1 MRLGRRRSP
10 LHLHPAGAE
19 GVGVHGHGCP
29 VTPPTRAIR
38 ALIVDDEPL
47 ARRGVRARLAREGD
61 IEVVGEAA
69 SGRQAERMIA
79 KLAPDLVFLD
89 VQMPGLDG
97 FGVVEIV
104 GPEQMPVTIFVTA
117 YDQHALRAFEAHA
130 LDYLLKPIDE
140 ERFAQALARA
150 RRRIQERRE
159 SALGRKLAAVLA
171 EVGPVEAPT
180 AEEPPGA
187 RKARAVERFLIKG
200 GGRMHV
206 VPVEEVD
213 WLEAAGD
220 YVRLH
225 VGEKTHLLRETMGA
239 IEAQLDPQHFA
250 RIHRSTIVNVERIRE
265 LQPYFNREYIVVLK
279 DGTKLKLSRSYRE
292 RLDVHFGGGL

>member
-1 MRLGRRRSP
+1 MTPLARR
-10 LHLHPAGAE
+10 
-19 GVGVHGHGCP
+19 
-29 VTPPTRAIR
+29 IR

-47 ARRGVRARLAREGD
+47 ARRGVRARLDREED
-61 IEVVGEAA
+61 FDVVGEAA
-69 SGRQAERMIA
+69 SGREAVRVIAE
-79 KLAPDLVFLD
+79 LAPDLVFLD

-97 FGVVEIV
+97 FGVVEAV
-104 GPEQMPVTIFVTA
+104 GPDRMPVTIFLTA
-117 YDQHALRAFEAHA
+117 YDQHALRAFDADA
-130 LDYLLKPIDE
+130 LDYLLKPIDD

-150 RRRIQERRE
+150 RRRIEERRG

-171 EVGPVEAPT
+171 EVGPVKAAT
-180 AEEPPGA
+180 AEEPPEA
-187 RKARAVERFLIKG
+187 RNARTVERFLIKS

-213 WLEAAGD
+213 WFEAAAD

-239 IEAQLDPQHFA
+239 IEAQLDAQRFA
-250 RIHRSTIVNVERIRE
+250 RIHRSTIVNLERIRE